1 MTWLLKVEVE
11 TKDDAEKAAC
21 VVEEISSKKSSRIG
35 TIDGKYEGAT
45 PIELIDI
52 EFEELEDDEFGS

>member
-11 TKDDAEKAAC
+11 TKDDAEKIEK
-21 VVEEISSKKSSRIG
+21 VIDSMSRSNNPV
-35 TIDGKYEGAT
+35 K
-45 PIELIDI
+45 LVDI